1 MNAGGPGN
9 APPNEGKRSYLPSRK
24 VGAGALAGAVSVLVV
39 WIINTFVLT
48 GPTKITGEVASAITT
63 SLTFVVGYF
72 IPEPA

>member
-9 APPNEGKRSYLPSRK
+9 APPNEGKKSYLPSRK
-24 VGAGALAGAVSVLVV
+24 VGAGALAGALSVLVV

-63 SLTFVVGYF
+63 ILTFVVGYF